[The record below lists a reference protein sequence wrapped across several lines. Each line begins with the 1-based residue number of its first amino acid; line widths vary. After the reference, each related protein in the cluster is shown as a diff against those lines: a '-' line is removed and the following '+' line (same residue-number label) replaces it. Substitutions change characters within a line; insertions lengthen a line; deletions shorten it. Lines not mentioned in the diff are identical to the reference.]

1 MGEAVGWIAQYAA
14 QRGLRYEPDADERWL
29 RAWEPYTTLKTPI
42 RYDHALYAT
51 GSGGSITLA
60 RFVVPTEVM
69 APSGG
74 VAQVEASAWI
84 CIAQDERLVG
94 TAATTN
100 DPGRIFSENIGLIA
114 TPRRATGDA
123 AFDRTFASFSPAES
137 ELSAAI
143 TPSLRKLLLSWN
155 VPVHAEVRK
164 GGFVVAPVSL
174 GPDGASLSWLA
185 KAAHVFGDKASKRP
199 EKV

>member
-1 MGEAVGWIAQYAA
+1 MGGAVGWIAQYAA
-14 QRGLRYEPDADERWL
+14 QRGLRYEPEADERWL

-51 GSGGSITLA
+51 GSGGSLTLA
-60 RFVVPTEVM
+60 RFYVPTEVM

-74 VAQVEASAWI
+74 VAEVEASAWI
-84 CIAQDERLVG
+84 CIAQDVRIEG

-100 DPGRIFSENIGLIA
+100 DPGRIFAENVELIA
-114 TPRRATGDA
+114 MRRRATGDA
-123 AFDRTFASFSPAES
+123 LFDRSFATFAPSS
-137 ELSAAI
+137 EELALAV

-155 VPVHAEVRK
+155 VPVHAELRK

-174 GPDGASLSWLA
+174 GVDPTSLAWLA
-185 KAAHVFGDKASKRP
+185 QAAHVFGDKASKAP
-199 EKV
+199 GKV